1 MTLNAWVPRAGQLS
15 DTVAAFAMAA
25 LLCGCAVGPDFRRP
39 APPALLDYA
48 RPSLGAQTTSAEIAG
63 GEGPRVLFVPP
74 PSGRWWTVFQSPG
87 VYTLISK
94 ALSARSTPRS

>member
-63 GEGPRVLFVPP
+63 GEAQRFLLDP
-74 PSGRWWTVFQSPG
+74 
-87 VYTLISK
+87 
-94 ALSARSTPRS
+94 AAC